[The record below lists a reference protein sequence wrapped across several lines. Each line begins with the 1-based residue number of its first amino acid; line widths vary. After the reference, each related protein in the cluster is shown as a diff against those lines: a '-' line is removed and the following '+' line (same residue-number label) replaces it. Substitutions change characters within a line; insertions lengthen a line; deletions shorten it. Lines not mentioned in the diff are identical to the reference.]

1 MTALAF
7 HAVEA
12 APRGRF
18 YTGQQAAA
26 AVGLSHERFRK
37 VRLAWTRDRD
47 FPAEINEPGEPV
59 RYLAEAVD
67 RWVERRSRR
76 VHPVAD
82 AQPETRSPDA
92 ARVADLAASGAARQ
106 GRAWLRAIRGDLH

>member
-12 APRGRF
+12 PQRGRL

-82 AQPETRSPDA
+82 TPPENRAPEA
-92 ARVADLAASGAARQ
+92 AHGAAVAARQ
-106 GRAWLRAIRGDLH
+106 GRASLRAIRGDLH

>member
-12 APRGRF
+12 GPRGRF

-59 RYLAEAVD
+59 RYLADAVD

-82 AQPETRSPDA
+82 TPPQVRRLDA
-92 ARVADLAASGAARQ
+92 ASAAGPVSSGAARR
-106 GRAWLRAIRGDLH
+106 GRASLRAIRGDLH

>member
-12 APRGRF
+12 PLRGRF

-76 VHPVAD
+76 VHPVAAPAPTND
-82 AQPETRSPDA
+82 PAVRREAIA
-92 ARVADLAASGAARQ
+92 AVAARQ
-106 GRAWLRAIRGDLH
+106 GRADLRAIRGDLH

>member
-1 MTALAF
+1 MSALAF

-12 APRGRF
+12 PLRGRF

-82 AQPETRSPDA
+82 TPPETCKPA
-92 ARVADLAASGAARQ
+92 IRVAAVAARQ
-106 GRAWLRAIRGDLH
+106 GRASLRAIRGDLH

>member
-12 APRGRF
+12 PLRGRF
-18 YTGQQAAA
+18 YDGPQTAA

-37 VRLAWTRDRD
+37 VRRAWTRDRD
-47 FPAEINEPGEPV
+47 FPAEVNEPGEPV

-76 VHPVAD
+76 VHPV
-82 AQPETRSPDA
+82 SDA
-92 ARVADLAASGAARQ
+92 APEPRPSDTARIVGVAARQ
-106 GRAWLRAIRGDLH
+106 GRADLRAIRGDLH

>member
-12 APRGRF
+12 PLRGRF

-76 VHPVAD
+76 VHPVAGQ
-82 AQPETRSPDA
+82 AQRRQGRHCHGRGREGHGA
-92 ARVADLAASGAARQ
+92 AAVLSGGTAASG
-106 GRAWLRAIRGDLH
+106 

>member
-12 APRGRF
+12 PPRGRF
-18 YTGQQAAA
+18 YDGPQTAA

-37 VRLAWTRDRD
+37 VRRAWTRDRD
-47 FPAEINEPGEPV
+47 FPAEVNEPGEPV
-59 RYLAEAVD
+59 RYLADAVD

-82 AQPETRSPDA
+82 TPREARSPDA
-92 ARVADLAASGAARQ
+92 VRVAAVAARQ
-106 GRAWLRAIRGDLH
+106 GRASLRAIRGDLH

>member
-1 MTALAF
+1 MSALAF
-7 HAVEA
+7 HAVA
-12 APRGRF
+12 DLALRPRF

-37 VRLAWTRDRD
+37 VRLDWTRDRD

-59 RYLAEAVD
+59 RYLADAVD

-76 VHPVAD
+76 VHPAAGAPVLHD
-82 AQPETRSPDA
+82 APRRLVDPSP
-92 ARVADLAASGAARQ
+92 AARQ
-106 GRAWLRAIRGDLH
+106 GRASLRAIRGGAATA